1 MINPQSVAITGAS
14 AGLGKSL
21 ALEYA
26 KEGRTL
32 FLAARNQER
41 LEEVAYLCKDKG
53 AEVHIRSLDVCK
65 AEDVEQWIADCASEK
80 PLNLV
85 IANAGIMHS
94 HDEVEDAQAIDVAHR
109 QINTNLNA
117 VITLVIA
124 SHRVMKNQPLRQNGA
139 KGQIGI
145 VASLSA
151 MQPIGDI
158 AAYSASKA
166 GVTAYGEAMGEY
178 LAKQK
183 IEVSVVCPG
192 FIKTDMLAGH
202 SGFRPFAMTADY
214 AAKKIKRSFDRKA
227 PYYAFPLPLLF
238 ITLLGRL
245 LPTRLRRLVTAGF
258 GFKAINK

>member
-1 MINPQSVAITGAS
+1 MTKLQTVAITGAN
-14 AGLGKSL
+14 AGLGKAL

-26 KEGRTL
+26 QEDRTL
-32 FLAARNQER
+32 FLAARNIER
-41 LEEVAYLCKDKG
+41 LEEVAALCRERG
-53 AEVHIRSLDVCK
+53 ATVHVQSLDVCK
-65 AEDVEQWIADCASEK
+65 VEEVEQWVKDCAYEK
-80 PLNLV
+80 PLELV

-94 HDEVEDAQAIDVAHR
+94 HDEVEEAQAIEVSHR

-117 VITLVIA
+117 VITLVTA
-124 SHRVMKNQPLRQNGA
+124 AHQVMKNQPVGQNGV

-178 LAKQK
+178 LAKRK

-202 SGFRPFAMTADY
+202 SGFRPFAMTAEY
-214 AAKKIKRSFDRKA
+214 AARKTKLSFDRKA
-227 PYYAFPLPLLF
+227 PYYAFPLPLVF

-258 GFKAINK
+258 GFKSHN